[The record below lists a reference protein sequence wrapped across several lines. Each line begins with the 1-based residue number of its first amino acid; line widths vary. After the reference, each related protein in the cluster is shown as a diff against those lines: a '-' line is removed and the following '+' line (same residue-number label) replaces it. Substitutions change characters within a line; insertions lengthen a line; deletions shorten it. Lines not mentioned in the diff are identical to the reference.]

1 MRSLLRTGESAA
13 MLAMMFA
20 GALAL
25 WIGVPLLWL
34 YIGSRVQEATH
45 SVGAAMGLMLFGAVG
60 TIVLAMPLLG
70 RLNEAYEHVREA
82 RGLENYGQVP
92 LEAVLVIT
100 ATIAVV
106 LFGIWFFFLAGT
118 SPLPASGPG

>member
-1 MRSLLRTGESAA
+1 MRSLLRTGESAV

-34 YIGSRVQEATH
+34 YIGSRVQEATG
-45 SVGAAMGLMLFGAVG
+45 SVGAAIGLMMVGAVV
-60 TIVLAMPLLG
+60 TIGVMVMLLA

-92 LEAVLVIT
+92 LESVLVVS
-100 ATIAVV
+100 ATVAIV
-106 LFGIWFFFLAGT
+106 LFGIWFFFFAGT
-118 SPLPASGPG
+118 SPLPASGPS

>member
-1 MRSLLRTGESAA
+1 
-13 MLAMMFA
+13 MLATMFA

-34 YIGSRVQEATH
+34 YIGSRVQEATN
-45 SVGAAMGLMLFGAVG
+45 SVGAAMGLMLLGSVATILLAV
-60 TIVLAMPLLG
+60 PLLA

-82 RGLENYGQVP
+82 RGLENHGQVP
-92 LEAVLVIT
+92 LEMVLVVS

-106 LFGIWFFFLAGT
+106 GFTVWFFFFAGT
-118 SPLPASGPG
+118 SPVPTSGPG